1 MLDLNLLP
9 SHLHPL
15 VSLYP
20 DYSREELEEA
30 YENLRRY
37 VELGWKIALRLER
50 EGRLEDVLTKA
61 GFNPTFKPPT
71 NHSPQSP

>member
-1 MLDLNLLP
+1 LELNELP
-9 SHLHPL
+9 KYLHPL

-50 EGRLEDVLTKA
+50 EGKLESVLTDA
-61 GFNPTFKPPT
+61 GFNPTVKPPVD
-71 NHSPQSP
+71 HSAQIP